1 MLAVEYGVRE
11 AVDPVAQD
19 YDARCGVQHQIQ
31 FNVAVPVDEE
41 IDIRV
46 AFQIF
51 FGVKHQRFL
60 VFSHIVGFLPVYS
73 FQATVLGPRQS

>member
-11 AVDPVAQD
+11 VVDPVAQD

-41 IDIRV
+41 VDIRV
-46 AFQIF
+46 AFQVV
-51 FGVKHQRFL
+51 FGVKYQRFF
-60 VFSHIVGFLPVYS
+60 VFSHIVGFFPVYS
-73 FQATVLGPRQS
+73 FQTIVLGPR